1 MDDLTQYENEARE
14 MGRRAGIAAASWV
27 FDGNTSP
34 FQVERMVKWMDD
46 GDPQYEQYL
55 PARPN
60 LSGEWADDPTPGTL
74 AYEITGLDSD
84 YPGFDQ
90 IVDAIADAW
99 EAGVDETFEVECER
113 ILREALSE

>member
-14 MGRRAGIAAASWV
+14 MGRQAGINAASWV
-27 FDGNTSP
+27 IDGNTTL
-34 FQVERMVKWMDD
+34 FHIERMVAMYDE
-46 GDPQYEQYL
+46 GDPEYHDYL
-55 PARPN
+55 PTRPN

-113 ILREALSE
+113 ILRAALS